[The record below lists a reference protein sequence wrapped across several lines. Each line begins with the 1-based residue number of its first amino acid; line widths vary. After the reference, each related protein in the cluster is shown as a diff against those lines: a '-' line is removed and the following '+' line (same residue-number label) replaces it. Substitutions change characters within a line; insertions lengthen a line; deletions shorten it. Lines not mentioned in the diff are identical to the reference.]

1 MKRFQFTLEKA
12 KRYREAL
19 LLAEEARYSNLLS
32 AEASIACRMDQ
43 LSLANL
49 DQKFAM
55 SRSLQ
60 ADGSQFERL
69 HQFGEFVSVEVN
81 RLGRERD
88 ALRKEVSLQAAK
100 VAGCRQQVE
109 LLDKLKDKELER
121 WTRQSDREL
130 QLAAEESFNASW
142 LRDARRGP

>member
-32 AEASIACRMDQ
+32 AEASIAGRMDQ
-43 LSLANL
+43 LSLANF
-49 DQKFAM
+49 DQRLAM
-55 SRSLQ
+55 SRNLE

-69 HQFGEFVSVEVN
+69 HQFGEFVSIEVN
-81 RLGRERD
+81 RLERERD
-88 ALRKEVSLQAAK
+88 SLRKEVNIQATK

-109 LLDKLKDKELER
+109 LLDKLKDKELQR
-121 WTRQSDREL
+121 WTRQSDRDL
-130 QLAAEESFNASW
+130 HLAAEESFNARW
-142 LRDARRGP
+142 LRDARSGS

>member
-32 AEASIACRMDQ
+32 AEASIAGRMDQ
-43 LSLANL
+43 LSLANF
-49 DQKFAM
+49 DQRLAM
-55 SRSLQ
+55 SRNLE

-69 HQFGEFVSVEVN
+69 HQFGEFVSIEVN
-81 RLGRERD
+81 RLERERD
-88 ALRKEVSLQAAK
+88 SLRKEVNIQATK

-109 LLDKLKDKELER
+109 LLDKLKDKELQR
-121 WTRQSDREL
+121 WTRQSDRDL
-130 QLAAEESFNASW
+130 QLAAEESFNARW
-142 LRDARRGP
+142 LRDARSGS